1 MEEAE
6 KEAFTVTY
14 DGPAL
19 DEHLISAHAL
29 AQSLLAL
36 DVSYQKAR
44 RLCRHYLR
52 ASKDPALALAWLTGD
67 ESKPMGEPKT
77 DRYYEDLERSYARQ
91 EKFKDRLVGKAVDRL
106 SGEIK

>member
-1 MEEAE
+1 M
-6 KEAFTVTY
+6 KELVFRGLGY
-14 DGPAL
+14 R
-19 DEHLISAHAL
+19 
-29 AQSLLAL
+29 SLRVACEAL

-52 ASKDPALALAWLTGD
+52 ASKNPALALAWLTGD
-67 ESKPMGEPKT
+67 ESKPAGEPRT

-106 SGEIK
+106 SGEVK